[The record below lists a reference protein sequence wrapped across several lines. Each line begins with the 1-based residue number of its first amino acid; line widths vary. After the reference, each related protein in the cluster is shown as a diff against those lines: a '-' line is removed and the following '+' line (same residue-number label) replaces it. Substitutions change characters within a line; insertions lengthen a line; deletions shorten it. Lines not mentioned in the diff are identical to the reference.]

1 MTQVPNPA
9 ATQAAPFI
17 RVEALAHAYRGAG
30 QPALAGVSFEVA
42 SGACFGLLGPNGAGK
57 STLFGLL
64 TGVLK
69 LQQGEI
75 VVGGV
80 SARTDIKAM
89 RALGAI
95 APQDLAFY
103 PDLTGRQ
110 NLDFFAGA
118 YRLDRAIWR
127 ERVAR
132 AVEVCE
138 LTDVMDQRAETYSGG
153 LKRRLNLAVAL
164 LNNPRV
170 LYLDEPTVGI
180 DARSRRTIVEAI
192 AALKAGG
199 VTIIYTSHYMEEVE
213 ALCDAVAVIDH
224 GRVLA
229 LGPIND
235 VLRAHSQGAL
245 ELTLAA
251 PASDALRAEL
261 TALGASWQDATRAE
275 VPAGDTGALNR
286 ALETL
291 TRSGAAIAH
300 MQYGVARLE
309 QAYLRL
315 IAKSEAKA

>member
-1 MTQVPNPA
+1 MNPA
-9 ATQAAPFI
+9 ASPATAAGAPFI
-17 RVEALAHAYRGAG
+17 RVEGVAHAYRGGAR
-30 QPALAGVSFEVA
+30 PALAGVSFAVA
-42 SGACFGLLGPNGAGK
+42 QGTCFGLLGPNGAGK

-75 VVGGV
+75 SVGGV
-80 SARTDIKAM
+80 SARADVKAM
-89 RALGAI
+89 RAQGAL

-118 YRLDRAIWR
+118 YRLDKAIWR
-127 ERVAR
+127 ERLAQ
-132 AVEVCE
+132 AVEVCQLAE
-138 LTDVMDQRAETYSGG
+138 VLNQRAETYSGG
-153 LKRRLNLAVAL
+153 LKRRLNLAIAL
-164 LNNPRV
+164 LNAPRV

-180 DARSRRTIVEAI
+180 DARSRRMIVDAI

-199 VTIIYTSHYMEEVE
+199 ATIIYTSHYMEEVE
-213 ALCDAVAVIDH
+213 ALCDSIAVIDQ
-224 GRVLA
+224 GRVRA

-235 VLRAHSQGAL
+235 VLRAHGQSAL

-251 PASDALRAEL
+251 PASETLRAQLAAVGARWKDSRSADIPAADAQAL
-261 TALGASWQDATRAE
+261 T
-275 VPAGDTGALNR
+275 R

-291 TRSGAAIAH
+291 TQSGAAIAH

-315 IAKSEAKA
+315 ISNSGAEA